1 MHLASPCGCFTVR
14 PTSPPSTQAK
24 AESEQ
29 GMIGSLNPTP
39 FKSHLVG
46 NFPLDDILPL
56 TDYLTGK
63 GISLG
68 PHLGLPYITL
78 PLQVRKV
85 GGPKHVCSE
94 RAVQELGPSIE
105 FRGDGWIR
113 NIFYSVNFRRG
124 RSIQ

>member
-1 MHLASPCGCFTVR
+1 MHLASPFGCFTIR
-14 PTSPPSTQAK
+14 PTSLPSTQAR
-24 AESEQ
+24 AEPEQ

-39 FKSHLVG
+39 FESHLG

-85 GGPKHVCSE
+85 GGPKHIWSK
-94 RAVQELGPSIE
+94 RAVQELG
-105 FRGDGWIR
+105 
-113 NIFYSVNFRRG
+113 
-124 RSIQ
+124 Q